1 MYMES
6 NNKQTQAQAQ
16 AKIQA
21 KYEAYQQVVRRMK
34 SVITALENGDICE
47 LVEHSNED
55 IKRFEVYYLRAI
67 QAKMEWQD
75 AAMDA
80 RIQN

>member
-1 MYMES
+1 MTDT
-6 NNKQTQAQAQ
+6 NTKQAE
-16 AKIQA
+16 IQA

-34 SVITALENGDICE
+34 SVINALETGDICE
-47 LVEHSNED
+47 LIEHSNED
-55 IKRFEVYYLRAI
+55 IKRFEIYYLRAI

-80 RIQN
+80 RAKN